1 MHRHSCI
8 RQAPWVLAAVLC
20 LGQVFPAIAQTGV
33 QPILMSNADNNALAA
48 EVASALH
55 PSSRMTATGPAPPV
69 AIIDALGPAIAAEQL
84 QGLRGGTDSS
94 ESVVIVDGDVTGN
107 TAEGVFSG
115 SNLIDNGFNQASGIS
130 TVIQNTGSN
139 VLIQNGMALN
149 VQFTA
154 PVP

>member
-1 MHRHSCI
+1 M
-8 RQAPWVLAAVLC
+8 PWWLLGALLCSTQILAA
-20 LGQVFPAIAQTGV
+20 AAQTAS
-33 QPILMSNADNNALAA
+33 QPAPLPAADPNGIAGD
-48 EVASALH
+48 VASA
-55 PSSRMTATGPAPPV
+55 PPPPQTATATWLGSPAT
-69 AIIDALGPAIAAEQL
+69 AIDELGPAVGAQRL
-84 QGLRGGTDSS
+84 RNLRGGTDSS
-94 ESVVIVDGDVTGN
+94 ESIVVVDGDVSGN